1 MSRDPRQA
9 GLFDAPQELPQGLL
23 YEPDF
28 LTREEEDA
36 LLAAITPLPLREAKF
51 REYFA
56 KRRVAHFHN
65 DGDTPY
71 YDDGDADS
79 FTSGPLPPF
88 LLEVR
93 DKVARRLSR
102 SPEDFV
108 HALVSEYR
116 PGTPIGWHRD
126 KPQYGIVVGISM
138 CGVGRM
144 RWRPYAHQDPQH
156 TVALDLAP
164 RSLYVM
170 RDAIRSQWQH
180 SMLPTRELRYSITLR
195 TRATA
200 HERAAYLNASRAARA
215 QAAGS

>member
-1 MSRDPRQA
+1 MTQQA

-36 LLAAITPLPLREAKF
+36 LVAAIAPLPLREAKF

-88 LLEVR
+88 LVEVR
-93 DKVARRLSR
+93 EKLARRLSR
-102 SPEDFV
+102 PPEDFV
-108 HALVSEYR
+108 HALVVGVVTDLCR
-116 PGTPIGWHRD
+116 TRIGLRLEVPVDHSARID
-126 KPQYGIVVGISM
+126 DRFVVGLE
-138 CGVGRM
+138 VRGR
-144 RWRPYAHQDPQH
+144 
-156 TVALDLAP
+156 
-164 RSLYVM
+164 
-170 RDAIRSQWQH
+170 
-180 SMLPTRELRYSITLR
+180 
-195 TRATA
+195 
-200 HERAAYLNASRAARA
+200 
-215 QAAGS
+215 